1 MEESK
6 WWEWLVTIGLGI
18 FLTFC
23 PIPLY
28 LVKVYPIVCTI
39 LFDRLVIVG
48 VNAINQGC
56 WLVAALIW
64 RINRN
69 RTVAIPRDVG
79 CPDTSCVIGRSCK
92 LLVYFFFTHHLGIMI
107 SHYNHKRQM
116 RIFKDLD
123 DWFPTFAGRLFGYN
137 IARKNGDVGLFRL
150 YDLLNDCWSLLAIS
164 RFRIPVNVCEL
175 SYPKLSIM
183 ETERVLTPYIKRG

>member
-92 LLVYFFFTHHLGIMI
+92 LLVYFFLLIT
-107 SHYNHKRQM
+107 SAS
-116 RIFKDLD
+116 
-123 DWFPTFAGRLFGYN
+123 WFPITTTKGRWEFSKIWMIDFQPSPAGCSVTISPVRMAMSGFSVCMTFWM
-137 IARKNGDVGLFRL
+137 IAEVCLQ
-150 YDLLNDCWSLLAIS
+150 LADFAS
-164 RFRIPVNVCEL
+164 VNVCEL